1 MAGKNRGFTLIEVL
15 VVVALFSV
23 LFLALLGVLTS
34 ADLYWSKGQNKLSE
48 QQEARRV
55 ISGVIND
62 LRKSNPNWDIS
73 GTAYPVTISEN
84 YTRIDFY
91 QPVFYNET
99 NSTITGVNKI
109 TYKMS
114 ATDTRKLIRRSG
126 TDPEEIISNATQSI
140 RFGGA
145 CADCAT
151 YNCTTVSQDC
161 PVVRVEVVTK
171 EDNEFELDT
180 DVTLRNM
187 NITLAND
194 TEVIQPEEGES

>member
-1 MAGKNRGFTLIEVL
+1 MTEKNSGFTLIEVL

-23 LFLALLGVLTS
+23 LFLALLAVLTN
-34 ADLYWSKGQNKLSE
+34 ADLYWSKGQNKLNE

-55 ISGVIND
+55 ISGVVND
-62 LRKSNPNWDIS
+62 LRRSNPNWDIS
-73 GTAYPVTISEN
+73 GTEYPVAISEN

-99 NSTITGVNKI
+99 DSTITGLTKI
-109 TYKMS
+109 TYKIDT
-114 ATDTRKLIRRSG
+114 TDVRKLLRKSG
-126 TDPEEIISNATQSI
+126 SDPEEIISNATESI

-145 CADCAT
+145 CPDCST
-151 YNCTTVSQDC
+151 YNCTAVNAAC

-171 EDNEFELDT
+171 EDNEFELVS
-180 DVTLRNM
+180 DVALRNM

-194 TEVIQPEEGES
+194 TEVIEPEEGEF